1 MNYILASVIL
11 LFTANLTAAPQ
22 SIFLFR
28 HSEKLTG
35 NDPHLTDAGKQRA
48 QQLVSLLSKVQPTAV
63 FSTDYNR
70 TIETAT
76 PIAEHFN
83 ITIQSYD
90 SRDLAAFKHTVLAQ
104 DGVVV
109 IVGHS
114 NTTAELAKLIAQ
126 IDVEKMPETEF
137 NRYFILQ
144 SEAQGYQLSDMKM
157 NF

>member
-1 MNYILASVIL
+1 MNYILASLIL

-114 NTTAELAKLIAQ
+114 NTTPELAKLIAQ

>member
-48 QQLVSLLSKVQPTAV
+48 QQLVGLLSKVQPTAV

-114 NTTAELAKLIAQ
+114 NTTPELAKLIAQ

>member
-1 MNYILASVIL
+1 MKYVLASLIL

-48 QQLVSLLSKVQPTAV
+48 QQLVGLLSKVQPTAV

-90 SRDLAAFKHTVLAQ
+90 PRDLAAFKHIVLSQSGA
-104 DGVVV
+104 VV

-114 NTTAELAKLIAQ
+114 NTTPELAKLIAR
-126 IDVEKMPETEF
+126 IDVEKMPESEF

-144 SEAQGYQLSDMKM
+144 SEAQGYQFSDMKM

>member
-1 MNYILASVIL
+1 MNYILASLIL

-48 QQLVSLLSKVQPTAV
+48 QQLVGLLGKVQPTAV

-114 NTTAELAKLIAQ
+114 NTTPELAKLIAQ